1 VIGVVPVLFGV
12 SLMVFV
18 ALRLTPGDPAV
29 ALAGMNADEDTLAA
43 IRHEYGLDQ
52 PIVQQYV
59 VYVGHVIRL
68 DLGRSVSTHIP
79 VAEEL
84 ANRYPVTVALAMF
97 ATALATV
104 VGVAFGAV
112 AAHFQR
118 RWIDYAVMILAV
130 AGLSIPNYVLGILL
144 ILVFAVSLRVLPST
158 GASSPEHF
166 ILPVITIAA
175 SGAAILARQT
185 RAAVVDVLGE
195 DYIRTA
201 RAKGLAEGTILW
213 RHTLRNA
220 LIPIITN
227 VGLVF
232 GTLMAGAVIIE
243 NVFGIPGIGKLM
255 VDRISDRDYPTVQ
268 GAVLLVAASYV
279 FVNLLVDIAYVVID
293 RRVRLD

>member
-1 VIGVVPVLFGV
+1 
-12 SLMVFV
+12 MVFV